1 MSELDEALREI
12 KKLRLEN
19 SELKKRLGLP
29 EAVALAVKESPI
41 DYVDQTPL
49 PPTLPSE
56 PLPKVDSHSSNHD
69 KINLFRILFKGRE
82 DVYPAL
88 WMNQT
93 TGKKGYSPACE
104 NPWAGKGKPKNYL
117 PLTDQVVQEHLSGK
131 KTIGVYPLLKD
142 NSCWFLACDFD
153 KAGWELD
160 ALAYLQSCSSYGI
173 PAYLEKSRSGNG
185 GHAWVFFSAPVQA
198 VSARQLGLRLL
209 RDTMEKRAE
218 VDLAS
223 YDRFFPNQ
231 DFMPRGGFGN
241 LIALPLQKQ
250 RRELGCTE
258 FLDQANPEMNPYSD
272 QWAFLSSVRRLSPV
286 QLSAL
291 LEKIPPI
298 EVGSQTVTKAVPP
311 ALKKKY
317 PAPAFIR
324 CVLDAS
330 VSIEKS
336 GLPPW
341 LLSQLKHLASLHNP
355 VFYERQNMRFSTYGI
370 PRFIRCYGEDVAYLH
385 FPRGTLED
393 LRKILEEAGSSVEIT
408 DTRLAHDFLKLKFQ
422 GELTANQEKAMR
434 EVLRH
439 EAGVLVAPPG
449 AGKTVMGCYAVA
461 KRNLPT
467 LILSHR
473 KPILDQWRTQL
484 KRMLGLKPR
493 QIGQVGGGRKRQTGT
508 IDLAMIQSL
517 KRMEDL
523 REFFSQYGFILVD
536 ECHVLPAV
544 SFEQYVKQAPVRY
557 ILGLTA
563 TPIRRDGLQD
573 LIFMQC
579 GPLRY
584 RMAET
589 KEGLETTLKIRPTN
603 FRFEQINEE
612 LSIQEIF
619 RALAKDEA
627 RNRMVVED
635 VAQALAEG
643 RKCLVLSQR
652 KEHCHRLVELLKDA
666 GKSPKLLTGDMGK
679 KERAAVLQEVV
690 EAAPDAETLLV
701 ATGQY
706 LGEGFDCP
714 KLDTLFLAFPISFKG
729 KLIQYLGRIQR
740 AYEGKKNAVV
750 YDYLDDFVPVL
761 KKMVWRRQK
770 TYRSLGM
777 SS

>member
-1 MSELDEALREI
+1 LEEALKEI
-12 KKLRLEN
+12 ERLRLEN
-19 SELKKRLGLP
+19 AELKKRLGLLQEP
-29 EAVALAVKESPI
+29 ALTAQESPVEYA
-41 DYVDQTPL
+41 DEAPPPPPL
-49 PPTLPSE
+49 PTE
-56 PLPKVDSHSSNHD
+56 PLPKVDSQSSSQD

-82 DVYPAL
+82 DVYPVL

-93 TGKKGYSPACE
+93 TSKKGYSPACE
-104 NPWAGKGKPKNYL
+104 NPWIGKGKPKKYL
-117 PLTDQVVQEHLSGK
+117 PLTDQVVQDHLSGK
-131 KTIGVYPLLKD
+131 KTIGVYPLLKE
-142 NSCWFLACDFD
+142 NTCRFLACDFD

-160 ALAYLQSCSSYGI
+160 ALAYLQSCASYGI

-198 VSARQLGLRLL
+198 VSARQMGLRLL

-250 RRELGCTE
+250 RREIGCTE
-258 FLDQANPEMNPYSD
+258 FLDLESPGLNPHPD
-272 QWAFLSSVRRLSPV
+272 QWSFLSSVRRLSLA
-286 QLSAL
+286 QLSIL

-298 EVGSQTVTKAVPP
+298 EVGPQTTVKAVSPV
-311 ALKKKY
+311 LKKKY
-317 PAPAFIR
+317 PAPSLIR

-330 VSIEKS
+330 IGVEKS
-336 GLPPW
+336 GIPPW

-355 VFYERQNMRFSTYGI
+355 EFYKRQNMRFSTYGI

-393 LRKILEEAGSSVEIT
+393 LKKILEEAGSSVELT
-408 DTRLAHDFLKLKFQ
+408 DTRLVPETLKLKFN
-422 GELTANQEKAMR
+422 GELTANQERAMN
-434 EVLRH
+434 EILRH
-439 EAGVLVAPPG
+439 ESGVLVAPPG

-461 KRNLPT
+461 RRNLPT

-473 KPILDQWRTQL
+473 KPILDQWRAQL

-493 QIGQVGGGRKRQTGT
+493 QIGQVGGGRKRSTG
-508 IDLAMIQSL
+508 IVDLAMIQSL

-523 REFFSQYGFILVD
+523 REFFSRYGFILVD

-603 FRFEQINEE
+603 FRFEQANEE
-612 LSIQEIF
+612 FSIQEIF
-619 RALAKDEA
+619 RALAQDEA

-635 VAQALAEG
+635 VTQAFAEG

-652 KEHCHRLVELLKDA
+652 KEHCHRLVELLKEA

-679 KERAAVLQEVV
+679 KERTAILQGVM
-690 EAAPDAETLLV
+690 EAASDAEILLV

-740 AYEGKKNAVV
+740 SHEGKKDAIV

-761 KKMVWRRQK
+761 KKMAWRRQK
-770 TYRSLGM
+770 TYRSLGLM
-777 SS
+777 G

>member
-1 MSELDEALREI
+1 MSELEKALEEI

-19 SELKKRLGLP
+19 VELKKRLGLP
-29 EAVALAVKESPI
+29 HEMVIGVQESPS
-41 DYVDQTPL
+41 DYVVEEPL
-49 PPTLPSE
+49 PTPLPSE
-56 PLPKVDSHSSNHD
+56 PLPKVNSHSSSQE
-69 KINLFRILFKGRE
+69 KISLFRILFKGRE

-104 NPWAGKGKPKNYL
+104 NPWVGKGKPKKYH
-117 PLTDQVVQEHLSGK
+117 PLTDQVIQEHLSGK

-142 NSCWFLACDFD
+142 NTCWFLACDFD
-153 KAGWELD
+153 KTGWELD
-160 ALAYLQSCSSYGI
+160 ALAYLQSCASYGI
-173 PAYLEKSRSGNG
+173 PVYLEKSRSGNG

-250 RRELGCTE
+250 CRKMGCTE
-258 FLDQANPEMNPYSD
+258 FLNLEDSDLKPYPD
-272 QWAFLSSVRRLSPV
+272 QWTFLSSIRRLSPV
-286 QLSAL
+286 QLSVL
-291 LEKIPPI
+291 LERIPII
-298 EVGSQTVTKAVPP
+298 EVGPQITTKTVSPV
-311 ALKKKY
+311 LKKKY
-317 PAPAFIR
+317 PASSLIR

-330 VSIEKS
+330 VAIEKS
-336 GLPPW
+336 GIPPW

-370 PRFIRCYGEDVAYLH
+370 PRFIRCYEEDAAYLH

-393 LRKILEEAGSSVEIT
+393 IRKILEESGSSIELT
-408 DTRLAHDFLKLKFQ
+408 DTRPVLKPLTFKFQ
-422 GELTANQEKAMR
+422 GELTDTQKKAIQ

-439 EAGVLVAPPG
+439 ETGVLVAPPG

-473 KPILDQWRTQL
+473 KPILDQWRAQL
-484 KRMLGLKPR
+484 KKMLGLKPR
-493 QIGQVGGGRKRQTGT
+493 QIGQVGGGRKRSTG
-508 IDLAMIQSL
+508 IVDLAMIQSL

-523 REFFSQYGFILVD
+523 REFFCRYGFILVD

-557 ILGLTA
+557 ILGMTA

-584 RMAET
+584 RMTES
-589 KEGLETTLKIRPTN
+589 KDGLKTILKTRPTN
-603 FRFEQINEE
+603 FRFEQIEGE
-612 LSIQEIF
+612 FSIQGIF
-619 RALAKDEA
+619 
-627 RNRMVVED
+627 
-635 VAQALAEG
+635 QALYQDESRNEMIVGDVLKALSES

-652 KEHCHRLVELLKDA
+652 KEHCHRLVEMLRKH
-666 GKSPKLLTGDMGK
+666 GKTPGLLTGEMGK
-679 KERAAVLQEVV
+679 KERASVLQGVM
-690 EAAPDAETLLV
+690 EAAPEAEILLV

-714 KLDTLFLAFPISFKG
+714 RLDTLFLTFPISFKG

-740 AYEGKKNAVV
+740 VYNDKKSAVV

-761 KKMVWRRQK
+761 KKMTWRRQK
-770 TYRSLGM
+770 TYRSLGIPT
-777 SS
+777 

>member
-1 MSELDEALREI
+1 MFELEEAFKEI
-12 KKLRLEN
+12 KRLRLEN
-19 SELKKRLGLP
+19 AELKRRLGL
-29 EAVALAVKESPI
+29 AVAAHESPT
-41 DYVDQTPL
+41 DYSPEVPL
-49 PPTLPSE
+49 PPPLESE
-56 PLPKVDSHSSNHD
+56 PLPKVDSHSSNQD

-93 TGKKGYSPACE
+93 TGKKGYFPVCE
-104 NPWAGKGKPKNYL
+104 NPWAGKGKPKKYL
-117 PLTDQVVQEHLSGK
+117 PLTDQVAQDHLSGR

-142 NSCWFLACDFD
+142 NTCWFLACDFD

-160 ALAYLQSCSSYGI
+160 ALAYLQSCASYGI
-173 PAYLEKSRSGNG
+173 PGYLEKSRSGNG

-258 FLDQANPEMNPYSD
+258 FLDQADPEMKPYPD
-272 QWAFLSSVRRLSPV
+272 QWAFLSTVGRLSHG
-286 QLSAL
+286 QLSEL

-298 EVGSQTVTKAVPP
+298 EVGLQTVTKAVSPM
-311 ALKKKY
+311 LKKKY
-317 PAPAFIR
+317 PAPALVR

-330 VSIEKS
+330 VGIEKS
-336 GLPPW
+336 GMPPW

-370 PRFIRCYGEDVAYLH
+370 PRFIRCYGEDAAYLH

-393 LRKILEEAGSSVEIT
+393 LKKILEEAESSVELT
-408 DTRLAHDFLKLKFQ
+408 DSRLVPDPLKLKFH
-422 GELTANQEKAMR
+422 GELTANQEKAMA

-439 EAGVLVAPPG
+439 DNGVLVAPPG
-449 AGKTVMGCYAVA
+449 AGKTVMGCFAIA
-461 KRNLPT
+461 KRSLPT

-473 KPILDQWRTQL
+473 KPILDQWRAQL

-508 IDLAMIQSL
+508 IDLGMIQSL
-517 KRMEDL
+517 KRIEDL
-523 REFFSQYGFILVD
+523 REFFSRYGFIVVD

-544 SFEQYVKQAPVRY
+544 SFEQYVKQTPARY

-584 RMAET
+584 RMSET
-589 KEGLETTLKIRPTN
+589 KEGLETALKIRPTN
-603 FRFEQINEE
+603 FRFEQTGKEF
-612 LSIQEIF
+612 SIQEIF
-619 RALAKDEA
+619 RALAQDES
-627 RNRMVVED
+627 RNRIVVED
-635 VAQALAEG
+635 VTQALMEG

-652 KEHCHRLVELLKDA
+652 KEHCHRLAELLKEA
-666 GKSPKLLTGDMGK
+666 GKSPQLLTGDTGK
-679 KERAAVLQEVV
+679 KERSAIMQGIM
-690 EAAPDAETLLV
+690 EASPDAEILLV

-740 AYEGKKNAVV
+740 VSNGKKNALV
-750 YDYLDDFVPVL
+750 YDYSDDFVPVL
-761 KKMVWRRQK
+761 KKMAWRRQK
-770 TYRSLGM
+770 TYRSLGI
-777 SS
+777 SN